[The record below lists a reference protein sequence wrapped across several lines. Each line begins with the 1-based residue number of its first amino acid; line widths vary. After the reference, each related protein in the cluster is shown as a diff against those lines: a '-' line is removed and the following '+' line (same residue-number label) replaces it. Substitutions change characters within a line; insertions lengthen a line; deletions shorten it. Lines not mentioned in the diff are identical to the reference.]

1 MRTEVEAKFLN
12 VNHDQLRK
20 KLKELGAVCKR
31 PVTVMRRQNFDYQD
45 SQLEQKG
52 GWIRV
57 RDEGDKVTL
66 AYKQLNDRTLHGT
79 AEVNMV
85 VNNFDIAVEFLLAI
99 GMKRTSYQ
107 ETKRESWQLGDI
119 EIELDEWP
127 WIKPF
132 VEIEASTEKKLRQ
145 ISKNLGLDWKKVLH
159 GSVEIAYTAEYKMTE
174 PEVNAISQ
182 LKFGPVPNWLE
193 ARRK

>member
-1 MRTEVEAKFLN
+1 MQTEVEAKFLN

-20 KLKELGAVCKR
+20 KLKELGAVCER
-31 PVTVMRRQNFDYQD
+31 PITSMRRQNFDYQD
-45 SQLEQKG
+45 SRLEKKG

-57 RDEGDKVTL
+57 RNEGDKVTL

-79 AEVNMV
+79 AEVNVV
-85 VNNFDIAVEFLLAI
+85 VNNFDATVEFLLAI

-107 ETKRESWQLGDI
+107 ETKRESWRLGDV

-132 VEIEASTEKKLRQ
+132 VEIEAPTEEKLKKIAKDLD
-145 ISKNLGLDWKKVLH
+145 LDWKQVLH
-159 GSVEIAYTAEYKMTE
+159 GSVEIAYTTEYDMTE
-174 PEVNAISQ
+174 SEVNAIFQ
-182 LKFGPVPNWLE
+182 LRFGPVPDWLE